1 MGQTSEFILSVFSFL
16 LLLIIIWFTYT
27 IVNIFVTMYRCK
39 KLDPSLKFCFNT
51 QGKIFYTVLT
61 ILYVVGFIGG
71 MIAVVYGLINDSL
84 TFYRNGINVAAFIS
98 VVYGYFLSSIV
109 MIGRK
114 NIMVGRM
121 LIDYRKLKKVNYTY
135 TNKMSFVYAQK
146 DYNFSTRFVDKS
158 ALRKA
163 ISK

>member
-1 MGQTSEFILSVFSFL
+1 MSETSEIILSIFSFL
-16 LLLIIIWFTYT
+16 LLIVILWFTYT
-27 IVNIFVTMYRCK
+27 IVNIFVTICRCK
-39 KLDPSLKFCFNT
+39 KQDNSLKFCFNT
-51 QGKIFYTVLT
+51 QGKVFYTILT
-61 ILYVVGFIGG
+61 ILYVAAVIGG
-71 MIAVVYGLINDSL
+71 IAAIVYGLMNDNIS
-84 TFYRNGINVAAFIS
+84 FYRNGINVFAFMS
-98 VVYGYFLSSIV
+98 VVYGYSISSIV
-109 MIGRK
+109 MVGRK

-146 DYNFSTRFVDKS
+146 DYSFSTRFVDKS